1 MEFRNVSRSCNNNDE
16 YVCIDAMKP
25 HKLSKITKG
34 HMWPSYLRIYLR
46 IIQTFESRHF
56 THSLMYNFLIV
67 KFQLHPFY
75 KEIEEVRN
83 EPDDG
88 AYSLVNLLCCLHRR
102 SAVKKVFAFFLISGY
117 STFVTLTC
125 FRLSIKFQELDK
137 HNLRKIQNAVF
148 K

>member
-1 MEFRNVSRSCNNNDE
+1 
-16 YVCIDAMKP
+16 
-25 HKLSKITKG
+25 
-34 HMWPSYLRIYLR
+34 
-46 IIQTFESRHF
+46 
-56 THSLMYNFLIV
+56 MYNFLKV

-88 AYSLVNLLCCLHRR
+88 AYSLVNLLCCLHRH
-102 SAVKKVFAFFLISGY
+102 SAVKKKVFAFFLISGY
-117 STFVTLTC
+117 STFVTLRC
-125 FRLSIKFQELDK
+125 FRPSIKFQELDK